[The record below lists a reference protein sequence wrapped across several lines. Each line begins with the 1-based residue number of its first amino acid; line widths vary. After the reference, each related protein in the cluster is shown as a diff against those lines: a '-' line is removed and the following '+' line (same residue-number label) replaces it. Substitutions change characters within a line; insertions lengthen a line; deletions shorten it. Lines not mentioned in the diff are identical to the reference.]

1 MKVGQK
7 VKITDCLNGHRFRI
21 GDIGVISKISEAYP
35 EYKVIA
41 DDDYWWL
48 SEEEMEV
55 YNEPS
60 TNSTIV
66 YYSAVGLVSLLI
78 GMLSCMQFN
87 IFLGFVMAGS
97 VFYCLKVCTKEI

>member
-7 VKITDCLNGHRFRI
+7 VRITSRINGHRLEI
-21 GDIGVISKISEAYP
+21 GDIGIIEQIAGGFP

-41 DDDYWWL
+41 DGDWWWL

-55 YNEPS
+55 YDEPAI
-60 TNSTIV
+60 NSTIV
-66 YYSAVGLVSLLI
+66 YYSAVGLISLLI